1 MCGADLRAVLEAC
14 GGGARI
20 GACVVWAGLA
30 LTAVRELRKDSPK
43 ASEAFR
49 ELQMDFEVFR
59 ELRKDLRQL
68 LVRELRTNLMA
79 FLIVRVEFS
88 STLSGY
94 LIFLR

>member
-1 MCGADLRAVLEAC
+1 VCGADLRAVLEAC

-20 GACVVWAGLA
+20 GACVVWAGPA

-49 ELQMDFEVFR
+49 ELRRDFEVFR

-68 LVRELRTNLMA
+68 LVRTNLMA
-79 FLIVRVEFS
+79 FPIVRVEFS